1 MRWLREGER
10 NEVKWLRIGEGEEV
24 RRLKDQSEEKKV

>member
-10 NEVKWLRIGEGEEV
+10 DEVKWLRIGEGEEV